1 MGHGAARGARGWVLW
16 PPTAVLGRGDPHHTR
31 WEPLDERST
40 DTTRS
45 FRARPFVPLIPM
57 SPL

>member
-16 PPTAVLGRGDPHHTR
+16 PPTAGLGHGDPHHMG
-31 WEPLDERST
+31 WEPLGERST

-45 FRARPFVPLIPM
+45 FRAWPFVPLIPV